1 MRDNRQ
7 RHRINEPSDGVF
19 LLWLVVLASLP
30 FWTALVM
37 R

>member
-1 MRDNRQ
+1 MRDNRR
-7 RHRINEPSDGVF
+7 RHEEQPSNGVF
-19 LLWLVVLASLP
+19 LLWLIALASLP